1 MSKSLRGRRDL
12 SRRRALLAM
21 VCGVM
26 ASQSVAYAVT
36 HTWTGGFGFAPSS
49 NMNSGASWGGTA
61 PTQPP
66 VAGSNLELIFPFSL
80 ANGSLST
87 TPNQN
92 FAPVLRLQRLNVVNP
107 TLYNFSGNGLQF
119 ENLGA
124 DPTIDFGAA
133 NVINFPLA
141 MTFVAPTTLSHLALT
156 AMNITGALAGTGG
169 VTFVSPS
176 GSRIVTIGGAAPS
189 TLAGTN
195 RVMSGVTLQLARGP
209 GNTIGGIVEVHAD
222 GVLQALSPNQFSSG
236 AHVKLIETSTQTPT
250 LLVGNTQ
257 TLLQLTMD
265 GGLVN
270 FNPGSTLAIAG
281 SITSNSGASV
291 ITPNFNTASVD
302 LTGGARTIAVNSTGA
317 SELLSINAPLTNGS
331 FIKTGPG
338 VLQLTAGSHAL
349 TGTSQITGGIVRT
362 LSTAIGDVL
371 NNGQIEFLS
380 SITPHTGNIS
390 GSGSVLIPSG
400 AFVVLAGN
408 NSYTGGTTIDVSS
421 TLSGTTN
428 SITGNVTGVTFATLA
443 IEQNFNGNLNAS
455 ISGPI
460 ALTKSGTGTV
470 TLNANTHTLGV
481 NHTAGG
487 LVLAS
492 DQALGTGAYQ
502 PFAFV
507 TLEAIGSRT
516 LPNVFGTIL
525 GPLTFVGSGDMNFT
539 DLSDKNQTTGTGF
552 AVIHNST
559 GTTTLAGRY
568 NFSSGSIVVNAG
580 QLVLGNPSIVG
591 GFLAAP
597 GTNVTVNGGVLK
609 LQSQNFIS
617 LPDVTLTGGTLNVP
631 NGYAIPLGAVLAGN
645 GAVTG
650 RVSSANGSTII
661 ASGPLSLGSAT
672 HPAGVNLDGEL
683 YSSQFS
689 VTLLDSNQA
698 VLGSYTELGNVS
710 AAGTLNSANGIVLN
724 FGRNLVGW
732 GTVNST
738 NTLARAV
745 IVNGDVAGTSFARP
759 VTFTGYVKGVG
770 TFDNTIF
777 AGTFAPGLSPALL
790 TVGSIGFAPSNV
802 LDMEIGGLLRGGQ
815 YDAIDATGSILLNG
829 QLKLT
834 LINSFTPALGNQFDL
849 FDGTLLGS
857 FSSFNFPP
865 LLAGLY
871 WDTSLLYSNGIVQI
885 SLVPEPATLALL
897 AALPMLARRRRR

>member
-1 MSKSLRGRRDL
+1 MSKSPRDRRV
-12 SRRRALLAM
+12 LLAL
-21 VCGVM
+21 VCAVV
-26 ASQSVAYAVT
+26 ASQSVAEAVT

-49 NMNSGASWGGTA
+49 NMNNSNSWGGAA

-66 VAGSNLELIFPFSL
+66 TAGSNLELIFPFSL
-80 ANGSLST
+80 SNGSLST
-87 TPNQN
+87 TPIQN
-92 FAPVLRLQRLNVVNP
+92 FGSALRLQRLNIVNP
-107 TLYNFSGNGLQF
+107 NLYTFSGNGLQF

-124 DPTIDFGAA
+124 NPSIVFGSAA
-133 NVINFPLA
+133 VINFPLA
-141 MTFVAPTTLSHLALT
+141 MSFVDPTTITHSAATAL
-156 AMNITGALAGTGG
+156 NITGALSGTGG
-169 VTFVSPS
+169 AIFVSPG
-176 GSRIVTIGGAAPS
+176 GSRIVTIGGTAPS
-189 TLAGTN
+189 SLAGTSQ
-195 RVMSGVTLQLARGP
+195 VMSGVTLQLARGP
-209 GNTIGGIVEVHAD
+209 GNTIGGIIEVHAD
-222 GVLQALSPNQFSSG
+222 GVLQALPPNQFSSG
-236 AHVKLIETSTQTPT
+236 SHVKLIETPTQTPT
-250 LLVGNTQ
+250 LLVSNTQ

-265 GGLVN
+265 GGVVN

-281 SITSNSGASV
+281 SITSNSGISV
-291 ITPNFNTASVD
+291 ITPNFNTAAVD
-302 LTGGARTIAVNSTGA
+302 LAGGARTIAVNSTGA
-317 SELLSINAPLTNGS
+317 TELLAITAPLTNGS

-338 VLQLTAGSHAL
+338 VLQLTGASHSL
-349 TGTSQITGGIVRT
+349 TGASQVNAGTLRTISTS
-362 LSTAIGDVL
+362 IGDVINQGL
-371 NNGQIEFLS
+371 IEFLS
-380 SITPHTGNIS
+380 SVTPHTGNIS

-400 AFVVLAGN
+400 GFAVLSGN
-408 NSYTGGTTIDVSS
+408 NSYTGGTTIDTGGTLFGNTNSLTGVINSS
-421 TLSGTTN
+421 TFGTVN
-428 SITGNVTGVTFATLA
+428 ID
-443 IEQNFNGNLNAS
+443 QNFNGNLNAS
-455 ISGPI
+455 VSGLI
-460 ALTKSGTGTV
+460 GLNKSGTGTV
-470 TLNANTHTLGV
+470 TLNANSHAFGV
-481 NHTAGG
+481 NHSAGG
-487 LVLAS
+487 LALAS
-492 DQALGTGAYQ
+492 DQALGTGTYQ

-507 TLEAIGSRT
+507 TLEAIGNRT
-516 LPNVFGTIL
+516 LANVFGTIV
-525 GPLTFVGSGDMNFT
+525 GPLTFAGSGNMNFT

-552 AVIHNST
+552 AVIHSST

-568 NFSSGSIVVNAG
+568 NFSSGAIVVNAG
-580 QLVLGNPSIVG
+580 QLVLGNPTMVG

-597 GTNVTVNGGVLK
+597 GTNVTVNGGTLK

-617 LPDVTLTGGTLNVP
+617 LPDVTLTGGTLDVP

-650 RVSSANGSTII
+650 RVASANGSTII
-661 ASGPLSLGSAT
+661 ANGPLSLGSPT

-745 IVNGDVAGTSFARP
+745 IINGDVAGTSIARP
-759 VTFTGYVKGVG
+759 VTFNGYVKGVG

-790 TVGSIGFAPSNV
+790 TVGSIGFAPTNV

-834 LINSFTPALGNQFDL
+834 LINSFNPTLGNQFDL
-849 FDGTLLGS
+849 FDGTLLGT

-871 WDTSLLYSNGIVQI
+871 WDTSLLYSNGIVQV
-885 SLVPEPATLALL
+885 SLVPEPATLAML
-897 AALPMLARRRRR
+897 AALPLLARRRRC